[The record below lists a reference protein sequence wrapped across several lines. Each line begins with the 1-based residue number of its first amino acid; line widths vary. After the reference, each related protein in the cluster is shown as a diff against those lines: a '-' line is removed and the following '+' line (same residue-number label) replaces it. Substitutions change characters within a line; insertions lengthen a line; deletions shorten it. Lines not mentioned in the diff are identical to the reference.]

1 MFIINDVCSS
11 DQIVKKTKSMEQKC
25 NFLKFST
32 EININTQKKRMPQI
46 KTLYIHEDSGAFHNL
61 KKEERRWM
69 RERERE
75 MGV

>member
-1 MFIINDVCSS
+1 
-11 DQIVKKTKSMEQKC
+11 MEQKC

-75 MGV
+75 RWVYRKCGTVNKLKLFFVYIHK